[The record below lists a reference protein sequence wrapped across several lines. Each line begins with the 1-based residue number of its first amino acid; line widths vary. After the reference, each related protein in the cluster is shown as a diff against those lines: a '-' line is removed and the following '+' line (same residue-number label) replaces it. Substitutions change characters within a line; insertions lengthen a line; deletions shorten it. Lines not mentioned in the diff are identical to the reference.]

1 MDKYLEKLIERIIE
15 SDRQI
20 NGHQD
25 IYYKTERNKQGVN
38 REASI
43 FKWSLGPSKQ
53 DELMTISCSGNMTEG
68 KTEIKLATI
77 RYEVRRQDSY
87 SSGVDMACIIANLM
101 LVNTSEG
108 LNLKGY
114 FDVESNDVIGFK
126 SNIHKAIS
134 GIMGTPRQSA
144 DAFLDKVD
152 EIIASV
158 YKGNNKEELNK
169 FKEVIS
175 NILND

>member
-1 MDKYLEKLIERIIE
+1 MDKYLEKLLEKIIE

-20 NGHQD
+20 SGHQD
-25 IYYKTERNKQGVN
+25 IYYKNEINKQGIT

-53 DELMTISCSGNMTEG
+53 DELMTILCSGNMTEG

-77 RYEVRRQDSY
+77 RYEVRHQGNY
-87 SSGVDMACIIANLM
+87 SSGVDMACIIANLV
-101 LVNTSEG
+101 LVNTTDG

-114 FDVESNDVIGFK
+114 FDVESNDIGFK
-126 SNIHKAIS
+126 SNYHKVSS

-144 DAFLDKVD
+144 DAFCERLDD
-152 EIIASV
+152 IIASIS
-158 YKGNNKEELNK
+158 KGNVEELNK
-169 FKEVIS
+169 LKEIVH
-175 NILND
+175 NIVED